1 LRYDVW
7 FIVSALGCLLAGI
20 SVGFWFMTPMGG
32 DLSLLPTHAHFNL
45 FGWATLAIYGLIHRA
60 YPQLAK
66 GRLAA
71 FQFGL
76 AILGSFCLPLGFG
89 IARDNHAHKMLIGL
103 GAISGA
109 TAAVLF
115 TIMFSAMAILG
126 RRD

>member
-1 LRYDVW
+1 MPSDT
-7 FIVSALGCLLAGI
+7 GI

-32 DLSLLPTHAHFNL
+32 DLALLPTHAHFNL
-45 FGWATLAIYGLIHRA
+45 FGWATLAIYGLIHKA

-71 FQFGL
+71 LQFGL
-76 AILGSFCLPLGFG
+76 AILGSFCLPVGFG
-89 IARDNHAHKMLIGL
+89 IARDNPVHKMLIGL

-115 TIMFSAMAILG
+115 TVMFGAMAILG